1 MTSAGANAGRVVVV
15 GSANTDMVLRV
26 ERRPEAGET
35 VSGSDFQMVAG
46 GKGANQ
52 AVAAARAGAEVTF
65 IGAVGDDAM
74 GEAACRG
81 LRDEGIDVS
90 AVAVLGEA
98 ASGVAL
104 ILVEPSGENS
114 IALGPGANAHVTPTH
129 IEAHRDRIAAADVV
143 LVQLEIPLETVFAT
157 AALAQSTGAKLILDP
172 APAVPLPSSLY
183 RLISVLKPNAREAQ
197 LLSGVPVHDGP
208 SAEQAAR
215 VLVDKGCGS
224 VLVTLGADGAIWDRN
239 SEVLRCPSEVP
250 KVVDTTGAGDAFA
263 GHLGAVLAR
272 GATAEDALRW
282 ATVAAGLSVT
292 RMGAQ
297 AGVPNRAQLEATL
310 KETGLSGEAE
320 A

>member
-1 MTSAGANAGRVVVV
+1 MTSAGQKAGRVVVV

-35 VSGSDFQMVAG
+35 LSGSDFQMVAG

-74 GEAACRG
+74 GEVACRG

-114 IALGPGANAHVTPTH
+114 IALGPGANAHLTPAH

-143 LVQLEIPLETVFAT
+143 LVQLEIPLETVLAT
-157 AALAQSTGAKLILDP
+157 AELARSTGAKLILDP
-172 APAVPLPSSLY
+172 APVVPLPASLY
-183 RLISVLKPNAREAQ
+183 PLISILKPNAREAQ
-197 LLSGVPVHDGP
+197 VLSGVPVHDGP
-208 SAEQAAR
+208 SAERAAH
-215 VLVDKGCGS
+215 VLVDQGCAS
-224 VLVTLGADGAIWDRN
+224 VLVTLGSEGAIWVRN
-239 SEVLRCPSEVP
+239 SEVLRCPSPVP
-250 KVVDTTGAGDAFA
+250 EVVDTTGAGDAFA
-263 GHLGAVLAR
+263 GHLGAALAR
-272 GATAEDALRW
+272 GATAEDTLRW
-282 ATVAAGLSVT
+282 ATVAAGLSVAQ
-292 RMGAQ
+292 MGAQ
-297 AGVPNRAQLEATL
+297 AGVPDRVQLEAIL
-310 KETGLSGEAE
+310 KETGLGGEAE